1 MKLLLTLIAATG
13 TLAALTPVAT
23 EQAYEPATVAES
35 FSRAIPPA
43 SEEEAATEPK
53 VIQQEDIRPEV
64 IMVSE
69 PVVQEIIK
77 IEEPQ
82 LDQATQFYRA
92 TKREIDCL
100 ASAAYYEARG
110 EPKKGRIAVVEV
122 VLARRDSG
130 RFASNACGVIAQK
143 AQFSFVRG
151 GTIPPVKAGYYEE
164 YRDLVMSVLAGKAKS
179 KARGST
185 YFHATHVSP
194 RWRHSFQRVSQI
206 GRHLFY
212 SPRG

>member
-1 MKLLLTLIAATG
+1 MKLLLTLITATG
-13 TLAALTPVAT
+13 AIAALSPVAT
-23 EQAYEPATVAES
+23 EQTYQATPVAES
-35 FSRAIPPA
+35 FSRAIPPV
-43 SEEEAATEPK
+43 SEEKTSIEPEDVAADVAEV
-53 VIQQEDIRPEV
+53 VI
-64 IMVSE
+64 VSE
-69 PVVQEIIK
+69 PVVQEIIE

-82 LDQATQFYRA
+82 VDQATQFYRA

-110 EPKKGRIAVVEV
+110 EPKEGRVAVVEV

-130 RFASNACGVIAQK
+130 RFAPNACGVITQK
-143 AQFSFVRG
+143 SQFSFVRG

-164 YRDLVMSVLAGKAKS
+164 YRDLVISVLAGKARS

-194 RWRHSFQRVSQI
+194 RWRHSFQKVSQI

>member
-1 MKLLLTLIAATG
+1 MKLLLTLITATG
-13 TLAALTPVAT
+13 AIAALSPVAT
-23 EQAYEPATVAES
+23 EQTYEKTPVTET
-35 FSRAIPPA
+35 FSRAIPPV
-43 SEEEAATEPK
+43 SEEQLSIEPEDMTE
-53 VIQQEDIRPEV
+53 VVMI
-64 IMVSE
+64 SE

-77 IEEPQ
+77 IEKPQ
-82 LDQATQFYRA
+82 VDQATQFYRA

-110 EPKKGRIAVVEV
+110 EPKEGQVAVVEV

-130 RFASNACGVIAQK
+130 RFPSNACGVIAQK
-143 AQFSFVRG
+143 SQFSFVRG
-151 GTIPPVKAGYYEE
+151 GTVPPVKAGYYEE
-164 YRDLVMSVLAGKAKS
+164 YRDLVMSVLAGEARS

-194 RWRHSFQRVSQI
+194 KWRHSFQRVSQI

-212 SPRG
+212 SPKG